1 MDIRFDRRTALVTGA
16 GGGLGRSHA
25 LLLAARGANVVVNDP
40 APAKAAGCVRPADAV
55 VAEIV
60 AAGGSAVSDHGS
72 VMDPTSAEAMVSKAI
87 DSFGGIDILINNAGF
102 LRDRS
107 FAKMSIEEFD
117 DVLSVHLAGAAYCT
131 RAAWPHMREAGYG
144 RVVLTTSNAGLY
156 GNFGQAN
163 YAAGKMGL
171 VGLMNVL
178 RQEGARYGILV
189 NCIAPMA
196 ATPMTEAI
204 LDEETKAA
212 FDPALASAAVAYLSS
227 EACTDSGRIVA
238 AAAGYFAQVK
248 VISSAGVLAPAG
260 EPVGPETVA
269 SLWSQTLDFSDPQD
283 FDSAQAEMA
292 HIAKRRAGLA
302 PPPAKHGAAND

>member
-1 MDIRFDRRTALVTGA
+1 MDIRFDRRTAVVTGA

-40 APAKAAGCVRPADAV
+40 APAKTEDGVRPADAV
-55 VAEIV
+55 VAEILS
-60 AAGGSAVSDHGS
+60 AGGSAVADHGS
-72 VMDPTSAEAMVSKAI
+72 VMDPADAEAMVSGAVQR
-87 DSFGGIDILINNAGF
+87 FGGIDILVNNAGF

-107 FAKMSIEEFD
+107 FAKMSIDEFN
-117 DVLSVHLAGAAYCT
+117 DVISVHLAGAAYCT
-131 RAAWPHMREAGYG
+131 RAAWPHMRQAGYG

-163 YAAGKMGL
+163 YSAGKMGL

-178 RQEGARYGILV
+178 RQEGARHGILV

-212 FDPALASAAVAYLSS
+212 FDPALASAAVAYLCS
-227 EACTDSGRIVA
+227 EACMDTGRIVA
-238 AAAGYFAQVK
+238 AAAGYFAQIK
-248 VISSAGVLAPAG
+248 VISSAGVLAPADV
-260 EPVGPETVA
+260 PVTPETVA

-283 FDSAQAEMA
+283 FGSAQEEME
-292 HIAKRRAGLA
+292 HIARLRGARADG
-302 PPPAKHGAAND
+302 